1 MMPEGRMYQAATQV
15 NVLSPVST
23 NVVEVDALHFGGRQY
38 HGYRYRKGNRGST
51 GVLGSGMIQDGRGV
65 NLGRPLSSLLEI
77 PVKYAGTSQNR
88 QGLAN
93 GSMVGGLTGST
104 RSVGEPRTWGS
115 GQQWRD
121 GFSSCLADTQ
131 RSGKCRR

>member
-15 NVLSPVST
+15 NVSSLVIS
-23 NVVEVDALHFGGRQY
+23 NVVEVDALHFSGRQY
-38 HGYRYRKGNRGST
+38 HGDRYKRGSRGST
-51 GVLGSGMIQDGRGV
+51 GVGGSSMIQDGKGV
-65 NLGRPLSSLLEI
+65 NLGRPWSSLLEVS
-77 PVKYAGTSQNR
+77 VKYIGTSQNR
-88 QGLAN
+88 QGPIN

-115 GQQWRD
+115 GQQWRG